1 MSTSNEE
8 LFWVFQLLFRP
19 KRFIKA
25 RHSSRWLLVRFTRGM
40 LFLPE
45 RHIHCFSG
53 SFKQP
58 GLIRSINIFRE
69 HNDLLHLLLT
79 FKQQLQE
86 DSHFADPLLK
96 LVYETALLKERILK
110 RLVVLSVS

>member
-1 MSTSNEE
+1 
-8 LFWVFQLLFRP
+8 
-19 KRFIKA
+19 
-25 RHSSRWLLVRFTRGM
+25 M

-45 RHIHCFSG
+45 RHIHCFFG
-53 SFKQP
+53 SLKQP
-58 GLIRSINIFRE
+58 GLFRSINIFRD

-110 RLVVLSVS
+110 RLVVFFCPMILGVHVLSQEQLTSKETEWK